1 MPALASN
8 TQRRLMSVELN
19 TIRAARDW
27 MTSLCGPH
35 ELDVKH
41 RGDLLFRHG
50 GAALADMSVG
60 MIQYSTQAQIK
71 TNDLLYSYSISLPIE
86 GMQCLEKQRKEIES
100 TPLKAVI
107 ISPGDTVR
115 LTMSSDCRKYLV
127 RISRAALE
135 QRLSA
140 LLHRPLHA
148 PVIFEPSMPLEGR
161 TSDWW
166 HLVGQLHSILSQPS
180 SLFDLP
186 EVWQSFQE
194 SLITGLL
201 YAQPHN
207 YSQQLEYMRLNRPA
221 YLLDLEKFMHE
232 RVGHDL
238 TLEDLERVTG
248 MNRERLYKDFRQ
260 AYNSTPMSYFRDLC
274 FQEVRQ
280 RLLVAPTNASVSSIA
295 LDCGFSQLGRFAH
308 EYQDRFGE
316 LPSET
321 LRKRQP

>member
-1 MPALASN
+1 MRTLASSA
-8 TQRRLMSVELN
+8 QRRLMSVELN

-41 RGDLLFRHG
+41 REDLLFCHK

-71 TNDLLYSYSISLPIE
+71 TNDLLYSYSISLPVE
-86 GMQCLEKQRKEIES
+86 GMQYLEKNRKAIDSNS
-100 TPLKAVI
+100 TTGVI
-107 ISPGDTVR
+107 ISPGDSVR
-115 LTMSSDCRKYLV
+115 LSMSADCRKYLV
-127 RISRAALE
+127 RISRTAIE

-140 LLHRPLHA
+140 LLHHPLHA
-148 PVIFEPSMPLEGR
+148 PVIFESSMPVEGK

-166 HLVGQLHSILSQPS
+166 SLVGQLHSILSQSS

-201 YAQPHN
+201 YVQPHN
-207 YSQQLEYMRLNRPA
+207 YSQELEHVRLNRPA
-221 YLLDLEKFMHE
+221 YLLDLEKFMRE
-232 RVGHDL
+232 RVGQDL

-248 MNRERLYKDFRQ
+248 MSRERLYKDFRQ
-260 AYNSTPMSYFRDLC
+260 VYNSTPMSYFRELR

-280 RLLVAPTNASVSSIA
+280 RLLIAPANASVSSLA
-295 LDCGFSQLGRFAH
+295 LDCGFNQLGRFAH
-308 EYQDRFGE
+308 EYQDRFAE

-321 LRKRQP
+321 LRKRQV